1 MQWPLLLIIFTYL
14 LANFYLF
21 RQLKDILLLLTTP
34 WRQIIIC
41 LYWCIALALFISIG
55 LRDAA
60 LPSWLSHPLFF
71 IGSSWLIV
79 VLYMTPLTLLMQ
91 LIQQIFPRYRHGLI
105 YAGLLTL
112 GILTY
117 GYIHHFHVEV
127 YRYDIQIDKK
137 MSPTPIKI
145 VGVSDIHLGEGT
157 TQDQL
162 HDYIEKIQA
171 EKPDLILISGDL
183 IDHGVTALYRDAMAQ
198 QLHQLRAPLGIYMV
212 PGNHEYLGGMEQ
224 CAAFISKT
232 PIRLLRDEIA
242 TLPNGI
248 QIIGRDDYSN
258 KNRKELSSLLKQ
270 TNPAQPIILLD
281 HQPRYLAENA
291 KHPIDLQLSGHT
303 HHGQIWPLN
312 WLTDYLFE
320 QSYGYKQWGQ
330 MHVFVSSGL
339 SLWGPPFRI
348 GTTSDMAVFTL
359 QPKQ

>member
-21 RQLKDILLLLTTP
+21 RQLRNFLSLLSTP
-34 WRQIIIC
+34 WRQIIIY
-41 LYWCIALALFISIG
+41 LYWFIALALFISIG

-60 LPSWLSHPLFF
+60 LPSWISHPLFF

-79 VLYMTPLTLLMQ
+79 VLYMTPLSLLMQ
-91 LIQQIFPRYRHGLI
+91 LIHRIFPSFKHGLI
-105 YAGLLTL
+105 YAWLLTL

-127 YRYDIQIDKK
+127 YRYDIQVDKK

-145 VGVSDIHLGEGT
+145 VGVSDIHLGEGS
-157 TQDQL
+157 TQEQL
-162 HDYIEKIQA
+162 RDYITKIQA
-171 EKPDLILISGDL
+171 ENPDLILISGDL
-183 IDHGVTALYRDAMAQ
+183 IDHGVTALYRDAMAK
-198 QLHQLRAPLGIYMV
+198 QLHRLHAPLGIYMA

-232 PIRLLRDEIA
+232 PIHLLRDEIA

-258 KNRKELSSLLKQ
+258 KNRKGLSSLLKQ
-270 TNPAQPIILLD
+270 TNSTHPIILLD

-320 QSYGYKQWGQ
+320 QSHGYKQWGQ

-348 GTTSDMAVFTL
+348 GTTSDMVVFTL
-359 QPKQ
+359 HPKQ